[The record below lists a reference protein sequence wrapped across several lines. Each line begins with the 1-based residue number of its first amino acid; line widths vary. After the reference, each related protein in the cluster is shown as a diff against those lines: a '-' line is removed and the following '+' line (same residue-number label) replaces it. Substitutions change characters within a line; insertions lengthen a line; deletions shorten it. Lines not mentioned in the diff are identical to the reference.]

1 MLIFLFL
8 KHLDILLHI
17 VFFSGI
23 FLISHDDL
31 LHCAFIW
38 LMCSKNILLVAV
50 NSLISPLKKILSVVI
65 FFISSSKCSNFLFN
79 KSIVKLGSLV
89 GVSSIIGASIDLITS
104 IFSLILLYYNYI
116 LIILYQIIMHK
127 IFYLIIFISAL
138 YIFIKLYHKYN
149 YLTSMHHKIFPIY
162 MNQIKLNNDLTKE
175 QYYNDIIKN
184 VPRNIS
190 KDELIYLLQYKK
202 FMELPNVYSMC
213 AYNEIKQT
221 QDLLVDVINNNI
233 EGSLVETGVWRGGIG
248 MWMQAIL
255 KYYNV
260 RKDIWL
266 FDMFGLF
273 PEPIHEKDK
282 YINNIIKFLFANPP
296 TVDDVRNNFRKMD
309 LLDSNIKFVVGE
321 FKNTVPVSKINNIA
335 LLRLDGDHY
344 DSTMIVLENY
354 YWNISKGGY
363 CIIDDYNNEHIAC
376 RNAVDEFR
384 LKHSI
389 NNKIIDTH
397 GGSVYWQII

>member
-1 MLIFLFL
+1 
-8 KHLDILLHI
+8 
-17 VFFSGI
+17 
-23 FLISHDDL
+23 
-31 LHCAFIW
+31 
-38 LMCSKNILLVAV
+38 
-50 NSLISPLKKILSVVI
+50 
-65 FFISSSKCSNFLFN
+65 
-79 KSIVKLGSLV
+79 
-89 GVSSIIGASIDLITS
+89 
-104 IFSLILLYYNYI
+104 
-116 LIILYQIIMHK
+116 MHK